1 MSASVPPSLSA
12 SCIHLFPECKKSS
25 KDFRSIFTRFLYTYI
40 HFDATSKSITFLL
53 CEKKVLCYPSLSY
66 LLCIQDNR
74 NIRFLLARSA
84 SSCARIPAA
93 TSSPRC
99 FTKSFSSL
107 VMVEKLLILILWLT
121 CQINT
126 QSPENICIHRRQ
138 DNRAMRITIL

>member
-1 MSASVPPSLSA
+1 MFPLHPPFRQVVFTCSQNA
-12 SCIHLFPECKKSS
+12 KKSS

-40 HFDATSKSITFLL
+40 HFDAASKSITFLL
-53 CEKKVLCYPSLSY
+53 CEKKCFVIHPAVHPGQSQYSIP
-66 LLCIQDNR
+66 
-74 NIRFLLARSA
+74 FARSA

>member
-1 MSASVPPSLSA
+1 MLPFPPPIRQVVYTCSQNAKNRVKIFAPSLPDFFILISILMLLLSQSPFYYARKSA
-12 SCIHLFPECKKSS
+12 L
-25 KDFRSIFTRFLYTYI
+25 L
-40 HFDATSKSITFLL
+40 SITLL
-53 CEKKVLCYPSLSY
+53 PAVHPGQSQYSIP
-66 LLCIQDNR
+66 
-74 NIRFLLARSA
+74 FARSA